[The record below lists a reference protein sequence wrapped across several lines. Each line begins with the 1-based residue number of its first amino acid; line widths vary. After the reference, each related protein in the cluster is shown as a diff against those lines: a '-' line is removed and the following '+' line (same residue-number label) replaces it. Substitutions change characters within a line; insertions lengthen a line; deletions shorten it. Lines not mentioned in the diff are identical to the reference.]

1 MKRCGTCGCAAQ
13 DTLKGQHKKMDDSNR
28 QYDIQP
34 LMQADM
40 TILINGQAVNAA
52 QGETVLSVLNS
63 VGVRQVSA
71 NDHGQISG
79 AYCGMGVCY
88 CCLVN
93 IDGRHKRRA
102 CQTVVHPGMKVET
115 GHNRVAEQE
124 KVL

>member
-13 DTLKGQHKKMDDSNR
+13 DTLKGQHKKMDDLNR
-28 QYDIQP
+28 QYDSQP

>member
-1 MKRCGTCGCAAQ
+1 
-13 DTLKGQHKKMDDSNR
+13 MDDLKR

-34 LMQADM
+34 LRQADM
-40 TILINGQAVNAA
+40 SILVNGQPVNAA

-63 VGVRQVSA
+63 VDVRQLSR
-71 NDHGQISG
+71 NDHGRMTG

-102 CQTVVHPGMKVET
+102 CQTVVKPGMQVET
-115 GHNRVAEQE
+115 GINRVASQE
-124 KVL
+124 LVL